1 MKLKLTL
8 FTALAVASG
17 FTPAGA
23 ADDAAT
29 PPTPRALPDAL
40 KPYDVDKRRQAFP
53 RGVEGLTSMPTNP
66 RGRRIR
72 GTPTAMANSRRKKS
86 KPRAKRSGRRSRRGS
101 ETRFDE
107 ADTDDNGSLSE
118 EEFLATLPDDVS
130 EERAKAAFDR
140 IDSDDDGEIS
150 WEEFLKAYGHG
161 KAAPPRGPKPG
172 RPVKP
177 ERPERPDVP
186 GLPEQLKPFDLNGDG
201 VLSREEIE
209 TAIADG
215 TWPVPHRPKPPGEV
229 RPR

>member
-17 FTPAGA
+17 FTPARA
-23 ADDAAT
+23 ADDALT

-40 KPYDVDKRRQAFP
+40 KPYDVDGDGKLSREEWKAFVDANKP
-53 RGVEGLTSMPTNP
+53 ERPKNPWDTNGDGKLSEEEIKAA
-66 RGRRIR
+66 REKIRAEIEARIR
-72 GTPTAMANSRRKKS
+72 A
-86 KPRAKRSGRRSRRGS
+86 
-101 ETRFDE
+101 RFDE

-130 EERAKAAFDR
+130 EERAKAAFAR
-140 IDSDDDGEIS
+140 IDSDDDDKIS

-177 ERPERPDVP
+177 ERPERPEVP

-201 VLSREEIE
+201 VLSGEEIQK
-209 TAIADG
+209 AIADG
-215 TWPVPHRPKPPGEV
+215 SWPVPHRPKPPGDV
-229 RPR
+229 PPR